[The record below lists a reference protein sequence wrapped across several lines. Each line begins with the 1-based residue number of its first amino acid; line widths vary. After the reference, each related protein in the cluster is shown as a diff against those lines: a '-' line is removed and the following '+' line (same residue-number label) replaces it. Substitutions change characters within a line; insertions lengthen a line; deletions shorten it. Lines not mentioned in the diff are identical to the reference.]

1 MVLLTSPPLLLL
13 LLTST
18 ASCTFTK
25 DASRKISVVELAS
38 GRLEVV
44 AGHRVSARVV
54 AWATLEDEQGESGW
68 YTLEVSTRASA
79 QDPVQ
84 ARAAGGLSHSSYFL
98 SYLRKQLSVSPF
110 VRPHF

>member
-54 AWATLEDEQGESGW
+54 AWATLEDEQGER
-68 YTLEVSTRASA
+68 LEEAYKGNLIVILEDIGSC
-79 QDPVQ
+79 
-84 ARAAGGLSHSSYFL
+84 
-98 SYLRKQLSVSPF
+98 
-110 VRPHF
+110 